1 MRFIIFLF
9 VLVSICKSQ
18 NYRGAEL
25 RTLEPVLYGKFEAR
39 YKPPQG
45 DGILASFFT
54 YNTNCCQESPWNEID
69 IEILGRYDQVIDFNI
84 ITQSSN
90 IRQHHISFN
99 PHLDFHRYGFEWTP
113 DYVAWFIDGE
123 EVYRQTGIHID
134 DLQHPSKIMM
144 NIWNPEYDDWVGVWD
159 ESVLPRFAFY
169 DYVSYA
175 SYTPGEGNIGT
186 DSNFTLMW
194 QDEFDFFDSTRWE
207 KSHNHTW
214 GGNQALFIEENIV
227 FQDGHMIL
235 CLTNPTDIGFID
247 NTVPSA
253 LWALHDDNNL
263 NIRFSEEITIAS
275 AEQINNYSLPNVIFT
290 DAELMED
297 QRTVRLTMD
306 TDQLDATTMGV
317 FNIEDDDSPPNTIDW
332 QVVWIESPEPM
343 TNALINIAGDS
354 IGNYLSDQVWGPSK
368 QYGHEGGNYEI
379 IDESFDIDGT
389 ANDAVYRTSLN
400 RVASYKLRLV
410 PGYYNLNLMFSENH
424 YNSLGDRV
432 FDIIIEDSLWLD
444 NLDVV
449 EEVGSMAAHEVLFER
464 VLVSDGII
472 DIYFSAEIYG
482 FGYVYAGPFLNGL
495 EIELNEALSI
505 NFNTPDKYDLNSPYP
520 NPFNNNLKIPI
531 NLINDSQVKVDML
544 DVKGRIVDTIF
555 DGNMR
560 SGENILEWSS
570 RAHASGMY
578 IVRTTIENKNY
589 YEKTILLK

>member
-247 NTVPSA
+247 NTIPSA
-253 LWALHDDNNL
+253 LWALHKGNNL
-263 NIRFSEEITIAS
+263 DIRFSEEITILS
-275 AEQINNYSLPNVIFT
+275 AEEINNYSLPNVIFT

-297 QRTVRLTMD
+297 QRTVKLTMD
-306 TDQLDATTMGV
+306 TNQLDATTMGV
-317 FNIEDDDSPPNTIDW
+317 FNIEDDNSPPSTIDW
-332 QVVWIESPEPM
+332 QVVWIESPDPM

-379 IDESFDIDGT
+379 IDGFLDIDGT
-389 ANDAVYRTSLN
+389 TNDAVYRTSLN
-400 RVASYKLRLV
+400 RVASYKIRLV
-410 PGYYNLNLMFSENH
+410 PGYYDLNLMFSDNH
-424 YNSLGDRV
+424 YTSSGDRV

-444 NLDVV
+444 NLDVI

-464 VLVSDGII
+464 VLVSDGIL

-482 FGYVYAGPFLNGL
+482 FGYDYAGPFLNGL

-505 NFNTPDKYDLNSPYP
+505 NYNTPDNYDLNTPYP
-520 NPFNNNLKIPI
+520 NPFNNNLKIPV

-544 DVKGRIVDTIF
+544 DVTGRIVDTIF
-555 DGNMR
+555 DGGMR
-560 SGENILEWSS
+560 SGENILEWNS

-578 IVRTTIENKNY
+578 IVRTMIDNKHN